1 MCTIPSSISVTLLAG
16 MWRRT
21 ENGKDVKKQV
31 FRLTEDES
39 EMALFKTKYNTT
51 QKQLQA
57 IAAMDDLLSGLLT
70 IVYTYWRSFPF
81 PLNCVLCKYL

>member
-1 MCTIPSSISVTLLAG
+1 MCTILSYISVTLLAG

-21 ENGKDVKKQV
+21 ANGKDVKKQV
-31 FRLTEDES
+31 FRVTEDES

-70 IVYTYWRSFPF
+70 VVYTHTGDLSP
-81 PLNCVLCKYL
+81 PL